1 MLGASA
7 LWNASRPAAWVQE
20 ATTGFQHLSPEFWP
34 RGHSRPPSTRD
45 AETGGQGVQ
54 SQPGLHSCLRRKR
67 LVMPTVL
74 ALGQRQ
80 EARCEFEASLA
91 HTSSSKEVRPTS
103 KESVHTNPK
112 GRRKRD
118 PNSPLPRNVPAHL
131 HPKAQSHRP
140 ALLGQN
146 RTSDPSQDEAK
157 ASCRNGGGG
166 GGGTWRPEAEGNS
179 ASQVE
184 CLGPPGPR
192 SPWPLGGQAGARS
205 GLGLLPR
212 DGLSLPAKGSLG
224 CLGHR

>member
-112 GRRKRD
+112 GRRKRE
-118 PNSPLPRNVPAHL
+118 
-131 HPKAQSHRP
+131 
-140 ALLGQN
+140 
-146 RTSDPSQDEAK
+146 T
-157 ASCRNGGGG
+157 
-166 GGGTWRPEAEGNS
+166 GTP
-179 ASQVE
+179 
-184 CLGPPGPR
+184 
-192 SPWPLGGQAGARS
+192 PLGSILTPSWFRGRRMTEESFIVWGQPHAHAAQAS
-205 GLGLLPR
+205 LGLI
-212 DGLSLPAKGSLG
+212 
-224 CLGHR
+224 